1 MESTTGQRGFYVQ
14 VQSAPG
20 FFSDFYVHPKAEG
33 EVSFLLSLKI
43 Q

>member
-1 MESTTGQRGFYVQ
+1 MESTKGQRGFYVQ

-20 FFSDFYVHPKAEG
+20 FLSDFRVHPKAEL
-33 EVSFLLSLKI
+33 EVSFLLALKI